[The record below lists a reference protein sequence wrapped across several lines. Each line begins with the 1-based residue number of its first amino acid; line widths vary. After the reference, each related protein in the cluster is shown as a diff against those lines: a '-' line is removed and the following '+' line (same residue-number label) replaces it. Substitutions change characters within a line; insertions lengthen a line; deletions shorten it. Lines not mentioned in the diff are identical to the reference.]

1 MAFVSHRSNASVYS
15 ISPPAASGLVNVKD
29 VAWAGGARGDGAT
42 DDRVA
47 VQAAFEYATANGM
60 SVYFPT
66 GTYILGRNSSIG
78 GSFSFAGYS
87 DLTIYGAGMGNT
99 IIKMNSSEVFAN
111 PGNWRMFY
119 VRDCTGI
126 HFRDLTLDGAFP
138 DGSDSG
144 LVNEQ
149 THLVQVG
156 SATTSGTVTNVSFE
170 SCEFRNV
177 RGDGIRHAG
186 ADGGGEVSQVSIEN
200 CRFTSCNRA
209 SIGVQRGV
217 TKIRIVNNYLYGGS
231 DQQIDFE
238 PTGGTAAVGY
248 FTITDNMIVH
258 TSATVRSA
266 VALSGNG
273 ANFPNDRSVFA
284 NNFVLGG
291 SLYGLSLRGVLIQG
305 NVITG
310 HPTVAGS
317 SVHFFRTCDDILIN
331 GNYILN
337 ETSGFDVSTSNA
349 CINIFL
355 DAAVAP
361 KRISITNNTL
371 FQTAEGNPVNMVT
384 CDSLD
389 ISHNRVVFNNSS
401 TNTYFGILVRAASAA
416 IGSVSVVNNE
426 IIGNA
431 AGGSLAVGVQLS
443 ATAAIARAKVAGNH
457 GVGCVTGVS
466 CSGAGGYTALPVIT
480 ENVFTA
486 ATVAVAWS
494 SAGYVIAGNTAGVA
508 GILHVVCT
516 GTPEGAITAPVG
528 SFASRTDGGASTTLY
543 VKTSGTGNTG
553 WTAK

>member
-1 MAFVSHRSNASVYS
+1 MASVSHRDSTSVYS
-15 ISPPAASGLVNVKD
+15 IAPPTGSGLVNVKD
-29 VAWAGGARGDGAT
+29 VTYAGGARGDGAT

-47 VQAAFEYATANGM
+47 IQAAFDYASANNM
-60 SVYFPT
+60 SVFFPT
-66 GTYILGRNSSIG
+66 GTYIVGRHSSNG
-78 GSFSFAGYS
+78 GTFSFAGYS
-87 DLTIYGAGMGNT
+87 ELTVYGAGMGNT
-99 IIKMNSSEVFAN
+99 VIKMRSAEVFAN
-111 PGNWRMFY
+111 PGNWRLFY
-119 VRDCTGI
+119 VRDCSGV

-138 DGSDSG
+138 DGSDSS

-156 SATTSGTVTNVSFE
+156 SAASSGTVTNVTFE

-177 RGDGIRHAG
+177 RGDGIRCAG
-186 ADGGGEVSQVSIEN
+186 ADGGGEVSQVTIRG

-209 SIGVQRGV
+209 SLGVQRGV
-217 TKIRIVNNYLYGGS
+217 TKVGLFSSYLYGGS

-248 FTITDNMIVH
+248 FQIEGNLIIH
-258 TSATVRSA
+258 TSTTVRSA

-284 NNFVLGG
+284 NNIVLGG
-291 SLYGLSLRGVLIQG
+291 SVFGLSLRAVILRG

-317 SVHFFRTCDDILIN
+317 SVHFFRTCDDILIE

-361 KRISITNNTL
+361 KRISILGNTL
-371 FQTAEGNPVNMVT
+371 FQTAAGNPVNLVT
-384 CDSLD
+384 CSSVDV
-389 ISHNRVVFNNSS
+389 SHNRVIFNNAS

-416 IGSVSVVNNE
+416 IGNIDVSHNE
-426 IIGNA
+426 IIGD
-431 AGGSLAVGVQLS
+431 AGGGTLAVGVQLS
-443 ATAAIARAKVAGNH
+443 ATAAISNAVIVGNKGRA
-457 GVGCVTGVS
+457 CVTGVS
-466 CSGAGGYTALPVIT
+466 ASGSGGYTLFPAISLNAFVG
-480 ENVFTA
+480 
-486 ATVAVAWS
+486 ATVAVS
-494 SAGYVIAGNTAGVA
+494 FSAVAALIGGNCLGVMV
-508 GILHVVCT
+508 LT
-516 GTPEGAITAPVG
+516 GADTPEGAVTAPVG
-528 SFASRTDGGASTTLY
+528 TLFLRNNGSTSTTLY
-543 VKTSGTGNTG
+543 VKTSGTGTSG